1 MSPLLTLGLS
11 TFWLIIMFWTSF
23 KRIIKAGF
31 ISFWRNG
38 SVSLSAV
45 FVMIVALFMIA
56 STLLIT
62 AFLGTALK
70 DLQDKIDINIYVD
83 AKASEESILNLKKQI
98 EALPEVKA
106 VSYISREQA
115 LSDFRTRHENDH
127 RIIQAL
133 DEIGDNPL
141 PAALTV
147 KAKEPSQYE
156 GIASFLSSKSEL
168 GAGSELSIVNKVNFN
183 DNKIAIE
190 RLTKIISGVKK
201 LGSIITAVMIG
212 ISILITFNTI
222 RLAIFIAR
230 DEIGVMRLVGGSNEY
245 IRGPFVVEGV
255 LYGLVASFLTLILF
269 YPITYWLKNTTQSF
283 YGGVDLLH
291 YFVAN
296 FVQIFFIIIL
306 SGVALGALSSYL
318 AVRKYLTSK

>member
-1 MSPLLTLGLS
+1 MLWTTL
-11 TFWLIIMFWTSF
+11 

-62 AFLGTALK
+62 AFLGTALR

-83 AKASEESILNLKKQI
+83 AKATEDSILSLKKQI
-98 EALPEVKA
+98 ETLPEVKS
-106 VSYISREQA
+106 VTYISREDA
-115 LSDFRTRHENDH
+115 LLAFRARHENDH

-147 KAKEPSQYE
+147 KAKEPSQYQ
-156 GIASFLSSKSEL
+156 GIANFLSNKSEL
-168 GAGSELSIVNKVNFN
+168 SEGSALSIVSKVNYN
-183 DNKIAIE
+183 DNKVAIE
-190 RLTKIISGVKK
+190 RLAKLITGVKK

-245 IRGPFVVEGV
+245 VRGPFVVEGI
-255 LYGLVASFLTLILF
+255 LYGLVAAFLTLILF
-269 YPITYWLKNTTQSF
+269 YPITYWLKNTTQVF

-296 FVQIFFIIIL
+296 FVQIFLVIIL
-306 SGVALGALSSYL
+306 SGVTLGAVSSYL
-318 AVRKYLTSK
+318 AVRKYLTSR

>member
-1 MSPLLTLGLS
+1 
-11 TFWLIIMFWTSF
+11 MFWTTF
-23 KRIIKAGF
+23 KRIIKSGF

-45 FVMIVALFMIA
+45 FVMIVALFMIT
-56 STLLIT
+56 STILTT

-70 DLQDKIDINIYVD
+70 ELQDKIDINIYVD
-83 AKASEESILNLKKQI
+83 AKATESEILSLKARI
-98 EALPEVKA
+98 ETLPEVKA

-115 LSDFRTRHENDH
+115 LEDFRTRHEDDH

-141 PAALTV
+141 PATLTV

-156 GIASFLSSKSEL
+156 GIANFLSSKSEL
-168 GAGSELSIVNKVNFN
+168 STGGTLSIVSKVNYN
-183 DNKIAIE
+183 DNKIAID
-190 RLTKIISGVKK
+190 RLSRLIAGVKK
-201 LGSIITAVMIG
+201 LGGVVTVIMVG

-255 LYGLVASFLTLILF
+255 LYGVVAAFLTLILF
-269 YPITYWLKNTTQSF
+269 YPITYWLKSTTQVF

-296 FVQIFFIIIL
+296 FVEIFFVIVL
-306 SGVALGALSSYL
+306 SGIALGAVSSYL
-318 AVRKYLTSK
+318 AVRKYLTSR

>member
-1 MSPLLTLGLS
+1 MGTTL
-11 TFWLIIMFWTSF
+11 

-56 STLLIT
+56 STLLLT
-62 AFLGTALK
+62 AFLGTALR
-70 DLQDKIDINIYVD
+70 DLQDKIDVNIYVD
-83 AKASEESILNLKKQI
+83 TSAKEPEIMDLKSKL
-98 EALPEVKA
+98 ETLPEVKT
-106 VSYISREQA
+106 VTYISREQA
-115 LSDFRTRHENDH
+115 LEIFKTRHEDDH

-141 PAALTV
+141 TATLTV
-147 KAKEPSQYE
+147 KAREPSQYE
-156 GIASFLSSKSEL
+156 GIANFLSNKAEL
-168 GAGSELSIVNKVNFN
+168 STGALSIVNKVNYN
-183 DNKIAIE
+183 DNKVAIE
-190 RLTKIISGVKK
+190 RLSRLIAGVKK

-230 DEIGVMRLVGGSNEY
+230 EEIGVMRLVGGSNEY

-255 LYGLVASFLTLILF
+255 LYGLVAGFLTLILF
-269 YPITYWLKNTTQSF
+269 YPITYWLKNTTQTF

-296 FVQIFFIIIL
+296 FVQIFLVVML
-306 SGVALGALSSYL
+306 SGIVLGAISSYL
-318 AVRKYLTSK
+318 AVRKYLTAR

>member
-1 MSPLLTLGLS
+1 MLWTTL
-11 TFWLIIMFWTSF
+11 

-83 AKASEESILNLKKQI
+83 AKASETDILSLKKRI
-98 EALPEVKA
+98 ETLPEVKSVA
-106 VSYISREQA
+106 YISRDEA
-115 LSDFRTRHENDH
+115 LTQFRARHENDH

-156 GIASFLSSKSEL
+156 GIATFLSNKSEL
-168 GAGSELSIVNKVNFN
+168 SEGSTLSIVSKVNYN

-190 RLTKIISGVKK
+190 RLSKLIAGVRK

-230 DEIGVMRLVGGSNEY
+230 EEIGVMRLVGGSNEY
-245 IRGPFVVEGV
+245 VRGPFVVEGI
-255 LYGLVASFLTLILF
+255 LYGLVAAFLTLILF
-269 YPITYWLKNTTQSF
+269 YPVTYWLKNTTQAF

-296 FVQIFFIIIL
+296 FVEIFIVIIF
-306 SGVALGALSSYL
+306 SGVALGAVSSYL

>member
-1 MSPLLTLGLS
+1 
-11 TFWLIIMFWTSF
+11 MFWTTI

-83 AKASEESILNLKKQI
+83 EKATESAILSLKEKI
-98 EALPEVKA
+98 EILPEVKS

-115 LSDFRTRHENDH
+115 LENFRVRHENDH

-141 PAALTV
+141 PATLTI

-156 GIASFLSSKSEL
+156 GISNFLSNKSEL
-168 GAGSELSIVNKVNFN
+168 SAGSTLSIVSKVNYN
-183 DNKIAIE
+183 DNKVAID
-190 RLTKIISGVKK
+190 RLSKIIIGVKK
-201 LGSIITAVMIG
+201 LGGIITAVMIG

-245 IRGPFVVEGV
+245 VRGPFVVEGI
-255 LYGLVASFLTLILF
+255 LYGLVAAFLTLILF
-269 YPITYWLKNTTQSF
+269 YPITYWLKNTTQVF

-296 FVQIFFIIIL
+296 FVQIFFIIIF
-306 SGVALGALSSYL
+306 SGVTLGAVSSYL

>member
-1 MSPLLTLGLS
+1 LTLGLS
-11 TFWLIIMFWTSF
+11 TFRLNFMFWTAL

-83 AKASEESILNLKKQI
+83 TKATEIEILGLKEQI
-98 EALPEVKA
+98 ETLPEVKN
-106 VSYISREQA
+106 VTYISREDA
-115 LSDFRTRHENDH
+115 LVAFHTRHENDH

-147 KAKEPSQYE
+147 KASTPSQYQ
-156 GIASFLSSKSEL
+156 GIANFLSNKSEL
-168 GAGSELSIVNKVNFN
+168 SADSNLSIVSKVNYN
-183 DNKIAIE
+183 DNKVAIE
-190 RLTKIISGVKK
+190 RLSRIITGVKK
-201 LGSIITAVMIG
+201 LGSIITIVMIA

-245 IRGPFVVEGV
+245 VRGPFVVEGI
-255 LYGLVASFLTLILF
+255 LYGLVAAFLTLILF
-269 YPITYWLKNTTQSF
+269 YPVTYWLKSTTQVF

-291 YFVAN
+291 YFVTN
-296 FVQIFFIIIL
+296 FVQIFLIIIF
-306 SGVALGALSSYL
+306 SGIVLGAVSSYL
-318 AVRKYLTSK
+318 AVRKYLR

>member
-1 MSPLLTLGLS
+1 MLWTTL
-11 TFWLIIMFWTSF
+11 

-45 FVMIVALFMIA
+45 FVMIIALSMIA

-62 AFLGTALK
+62 AFLGTTLK
-70 DLQDKIDINIYVD
+70 DLQDKIDINIYID
-83 AKASEESILNLKKQI
+83 TKASESAIKDLKKQL
-98 EALPEVKA
+98 ETLPEVKT
-106 VSYISREQA
+106 VVYISREQV
-115 LSDFRTRHENDH
+115 LENFRARHENDH

-133 DEIGDNPL
+133 DEIGSNPL
-141 PAALTV
+141 PATLSV
-147 KAKEPSQYE
+147 KAREPSQYE
-156 GIASFLSSKSEL
+156 GIANFLSNKSEL
-168 GAGSELSIVNKVNFN
+168 STGNTLSIVSKVNYE
-183 DNKIAIE
+183 DNKDSIE
-190 RLTKIISGVKK
+190 SLSKLIVGVKK
-201 LGSIITAVMIG
+201 LGSIITAIMIG

-245 IRGPFVVEGV
+245 VRGPFVVEGI
-255 LYGLVASFLTLILF
+255 LYGLVAAILTLVLF
-269 YPITYWLKNTTQSF
+269 YPVTYWLKNTTQVF

-296 FVQIFFIIIL
+296 FVQIFLIIVF
-306 SGVALGALSSYL
+306 SGIALGAVSSYL
-318 AVRKYLTSK
+318 AVRKYLTSR

>member
-1 MSPLLTLGLS
+1 MGTTL
-11 TFWLIIMFWTSF
+11 

-56 STLLIT
+56 STLLLT

-83 AKASEESILNLKKQI
+83 TNAEESAIMDLKGKL
-98 EALPEVKA
+98 ETLPEVKT
-106 VSYISREQA
+106 VTYVSREQA
-115 LSDFRTRHENDH
+115 LESFRMRHEDDH

-141 PAALTV
+141 TAALTV

-156 GIASFLSSKSEL
+156 GIANFLGNKAEL
-168 GAGSELSIVNKVNFN
+168 STGALSIVNKVNYN
-183 DNKIAIE
+183 DNKVAIE
-190 RLTKIISGVKK
+190 RLSRLIAGVKK

-230 DEIGVMRLVGGSNEY
+230 EEIGVMRLVGGSNEY

-255 LYGLVASFLTLILF
+255 LYGLVAGFLTLILF
-269 YPITYWLKNTTQSF
+269 YPITYWLKNTTQTF

-296 FVQIFFIIIL
+296 FVQIFLVVIL
-306 SGVALGALSSYL
+306 SGVVLGAISSYL
-318 AVRKYLTSK
+318 AVRKYLTAR

>member
-1 MSPLLTLGLS
+1 MTLGLS
-11 TFWLIIMFWTSF
+11 TFRLNFMFWTAL

-83 AKASEESILNLKKQI
+83 TKATEIEILGLKEQI
-98 EALPEVKA
+98 ETLPEVKN
-106 VSYISREQA
+106 VTYISREDA
-115 LSDFRTRHENDH
+115 LVAFHTRHENDH

-147 KAKEPSQYE
+147 KASTPSQYQ
-156 GIASFLSSKSEL
+156 GIANFLSNKSEL
-168 GAGSELSIVNKVNFN
+168 SADSNLSIVSKVNYN
-183 DNKIAIE
+183 DNKVAIE
-190 RLTKIISGVKK
+190 RLSRIITGVKK
-201 LGSIITAVMIG
+201 LGSIITIVMIA
-212 ISILITFNTI
+212 ISILITFFRRN
-222 RLAIFIAR
+222 
-230 DEIGVMRLVGGSNEY
+230 Y
-245 IRGPFVVEGV
+245 CKPVVLCV
-255 LYGLVASFLTLILF
+255 
-269 YPITYWLKNTTQSF
+269 
-283 YGGVDLLH
+283 
-291 YFVAN
+291 
-296 FVQIFFIIIL
+296 
-306 SGVALGALSSYL
+306 
-318 AVRKYLTSK
+318 KY

>member
-1 MSPLLTLGLS
+1 MIWS
-11 TFWLIIMFWTSF
+11 TT
-23 KRIIKAGF
+23 KRVIRSGF
-31 ISFWRNG
+31 INFWRNG

-62 AFLGTALK
+62 AFLSTALK

-83 AKASEESILNLKKQI
+83 AKASEDSILLLKKQI
-98 EALPEVKA
+98 ETLPEVKE
-106 VSYISREQA
+106 VSYISRAQA
-115 LSDFRTRHENDH
+115 LEDFRTRHENDH

-147 KAKEPSQYE
+147 KAKEPSQYVS
-156 GIASFLSSKSEL
+156 IANFLDNKSEL
-168 GAGSELSIVNKVNFN
+168 SAGSNLSIVSKVNYN
-183 DNKIAIE
+183 DNKVAIE
-190 RLTKIISGVKK
+190 RLSKIITGVKK
-201 LGSIITAVMIG
+201 LGSIITALMIG

-230 DEIGVMRLVGGSNEY
+230 DEINVMRLVGGSNQY

-255 LYGLVASFLTLILF
+255 LYGLVAAFLTLILF
-269 YPITYWLKNTTQSF
+269 YPITYWLKSTTQAF

-296 FVQIFFIIIL
+296 FVQIFFIIVL
-306 SGVALGALSSYL
+306 SGVALGAVSSYL
-318 AVRKYLTSK
+318 AVRKYLK

>member
-1 MSPLLTLGLS
+1 MTQSTMLWTTL
-11 TFWLIIMFWTSF
+11 

-83 AKASEESILNLKKQI
+83 SKATEPQILSLKKQI
-98 EALPEVKA
+98 ETLPEVKS
-106 VSYISREQA
+106 VVYISREQA
-115 LSDFRTRHENDH
+115 LEEFRTRHENDH

-147 KAKEPSQYE
+147 KAREPSQYE
-156 GIASFLSSKSEL
+156 GIANFLSNKSEL
-168 GAGSELSIVNKVNFN
+168 SVGSTVSIVSKVNYN
-183 DNKIAIE
+183 DNKVAIE
-190 RLTKIISGVKK
+190 RLSKLIIGVKK
-201 LGSIITAVMIG
+201 LGSIITAVMIA

-245 IRGPFVVEGV
+245 VRGPFVVEGI
-255 LYGLVASFLTLILF
+255 LYGLVAAILTLILF
-269 YPITYWLKNTTQSF
+269 YPVTYWLKNTTQVF

-296 FVQIFFIIIL
+296 FVEIFLIIIF
-306 SGVALGALSSYL
+306 SGIALGAVSSYL
-318 AVRKYLTSK
+318 AVRKYLTSR

>member
-1 MSPLLTLGLS
+1 MLWIT
-11 TFWLIIMFWTSF
+11 I

-31 ISFWRNG
+31 INFWRNG

-45 FVMIVALFMIA
+45 FVMVIALFMIG
-56 STLLIT
+56 STLLLT

-70 DLQDKIDINIYVD
+70 DLEDKIDINIYLT
-83 AKASEESILNLKKQI
+83 ANAPESSILDLKKKI
-98 EALPEVKA
+98 ETLPEVREVA
-106 VSYISREQA
+106 YVSRDQA
-115 LSDFRTRHENDH
+115 LEAFRARHENDY

-141 PAALTV
+141 TAMLNI

-156 GIASFLSSKSEL
+156 GIAKALEGKSALS
-168 GAGSELSIVNKVNFN
+168 ADALSIVNKVNYN

-190 RLTKIISGVKK
+190 RLSRIIDGVKK
-201 LGSIITAVMIG
+201 LGGIITVVLVG

-230 DEIGVMRLVGGSNEY
+230 DEISIMRLVGGSNEY

-255 LYGLVASFLTLILF
+255 IYGLVSAIIALILF
-269 YPITYWLKNTTQSF
+269 YPITYWLKSTTQGF
-283 YGGVDLLH
+283 YGGIDLLH

-306 SGVALGALSSYL
+306 SGIVLGAVSSYL

>member
-1 MSPLLTLGLS
+1 
-11 TFWLIIMFWTSF
+11 MFWTTI

-70 DLQDKIDINIYVD
+70 DIQDKIDINIYVD
-83 AKASEESILNLKKQI
+83 AKASEEAILVLKKQI
-98 EALPEVKA
+98 ETLPEVKSVA
-106 VSYISREQA
+106 YISREDA
-115 LSDFRTRHENDH
+115 LASFRARHENDH

-141 PAALTV
+141 PAVLTV

-156 GIASFLSSKSEL
+156 GIAKFLSNKSEL
-168 GAGSELSIVNKVNFN
+168 SAGGTLSIVSKVNYN
-183 DNKIAIE
+183 DNKVAIE
-190 RLTKIISGVKK
+190 RLSKLITGVKK
-201 LGSIITAVMIG
+201 LGSIITAIMVG

-245 IRGPFVVEGV
+245 VRGPFVVEGI
-255 LYGLVASFLTLILF
+255 LYGLVAAFLTLILF
-269 YPITYWLKNTTQSF
+269 YPVTYWLKNTTQAF

-296 FVQIFFIIIL
+296 FVEIFFIIVL
-306 SGVALGALSSYL
+306 SGIALGAVSSYL
-318 AVRKYLTSK
+318 AVRKYLR

>member
-1 MSPLLTLGLS
+1 
-11 TFWLIIMFWTSF
+11 MFWTAL

-56 STLLIT
+56 STFLIT
-62 AFLGTALK
+62 AFLGTALR

-83 AKASEESILNLKKQI
+83 SKATEAQIISLQKQI
-98 EALPEVKA
+98 ETLPEVKK
-106 VSYISREQA
+106 VNYTSREQA
-115 LSDFRTRHENDH
+115 LADFRLRHENDH

-133 DEIGDNPL
+133 DEVGDNPL

-156 GIASFLSSKSEL
+156 GIATFLSNKSEL
-168 GAGSELSIVNKVNFN
+168 SAGGALSIVSKVNYN
-183 DNKIAIE
+183 DNKVAIE
-190 RLTKIISGVKK
+190 RLSKLIIGVKK

-230 DEIGVMRLVGGSNEY
+230 DEIGVMRLVGGSREY
-245 IRGPFVVEGV
+245 IRGPFVVEGI
-255 LYGLVASFLTLILF
+255 LYGLVSAFITLIIF
-269 YPITYWLKNTTQSF
+269 YPITYWLKNTTQVF

-296 FVQIFFIIIL
+296 FVQIFLVIIF
-306 SGVALGALSSYL
+306 SGIALGAVSSYL
-318 AVRKYLTSK
+318 AVRKYLR

>member
-1 MSPLLTLGLS
+1 
-11 TFWLIIMFWTSF
+11 MFWTTI

-83 AKASEESILNLKKQI
+83 EKATEPAILSLKEKI
-98 EALPEVKA
+98 EILPEVKS

-115 LSDFRTRHENDH
+115 LENFRIRHENDH

-141 PAALTV
+141 PATLTI

-156 GIASFLSSKSEL
+156 GISNFLSNKSEL
-168 GAGSELSIVNKVNFN
+168 SAGSTLSIVSKVNYN
-183 DNKIAIE
+183 DNKVAID
-190 RLTKIISGVKK
+190 RLSKIIIGVKK
-201 LGSIITAVMIG
+201 LGGIITAMMIG

-245 IRGPFVVEGV
+245 VRGPFVVEGI
-255 LYGLVASFLTLILF
+255 LYGLVAAFLTLILF
-269 YPITYWLKNTTQSF
+269 YPVTYWLKNTTQVF

-296 FVQIFFIIIL
+296 FVQIFVIIIL
-306 SGVALGALSSYL
+306 SGIALGAVSSYL

>member
-1 MSPLLTLGLS
+1 
-11 TFWLIIMFWTSF
+11 MFWTTI

-70 DLQDKIDINIYVD
+70 DLQDKIDINIYLD
-83 AKASEESILNLKKQI
+83 ATAPESAIMDLKKQL
-98 EALPEVKA
+98 ETLPEVKT
-106 VSYISREQA
+106 VDYISREQA
-115 LSDFRTRHENDH
+115 LADFRIRHTDDH

-141 PAALTV
+141 PASLTV

-156 GIASFLSSKSEL
+156 GIATFLSNNSSL
-168 GAGSELSIVNKVNFN
+168 SAGGTPSIVSKVNYN
-183 DNKIAIE
+183 DNKVAID
-190 RLTKIISGVKK
+190 RLAKLIVGVQK
-201 LGSIITAVMIG
+201 LGSIITAVMVG

-230 DEIGVMRLVGGSNEY
+230 DEIGVMRLVGGSKEY
-245 IRGPFVVEGV
+245 IRGPFVVEGI
-255 LYGLVASFLTLILF
+255 LYGLVAAFLTLILF
-269 YPITYWLKNTTQSF
+269 YPITYWLKNTTQVF

-296 FVQIFFIIIL
+296 FVQIFLIVVL
-306 SGVALGALSSYL
+306 SGIALGAVSSYL

>member
-1 MSPLLTLGLS
+1 
-11 TFWLIIMFWTSF
+11 MFWTTL
-23 KRIIKAGF
+23 KRIIKSGF

-45 FVMIVALFMIA
+45 FVMIVALFMIT
-56 STLLIT
+56 STILTT

-70 DLQDKIDINIYVD
+70 ELQDKIDINIYVD
-83 AKASEESILNLKKQI
+83 AKATESEIFSLKARI
-98 EALPEVKA
+98 ETLPEVKA

-115 LSDFRTRHENDH
+115 LEDFRTRHEDDH

-141 PAALTV
+141 PATLTV

-156 GIASFLSSKSEL
+156 GIANFLSSKSEL
-168 GAGSELSIVNKVNFN
+168 STGGTLSIVSKVNYN
-183 DNKIAIE
+183 DNKIAID
-190 RLTKIISGVKK
+190 RLSRLIAGVKK
-201 LGSIITAVMIG
+201 LGGVVTVIMVG

-255 LYGLVASFLTLILF
+255 LYGVVAAFLTLILF
-269 YPITYWLKNTTQSF
+269 YPITYWLKSTTQVF

-296 FVQIFFIIIL
+296 FVEIFFVVVL
-306 SGVALGALSSYL
+306 SGIALGAVSSYL
-318 AVRKYLTSK
+318 AVRKYLTSR

>member
-1 MSPLLTLGLS
+1 
-11 TFWLIIMFWTSF
+11 MFWTTI

-83 AKASEESILNLKKQI
+83 EKATESAILSLKEKI
-98 EALPEVKA
+98 ELLPEVKS

-115 LSDFRTRHENDH
+115 LENFRVRHENDH

-141 PAALTV
+141 PATLTI

-156 GIASFLSSKSEL
+156 GISNFLSNKSEL
-168 GAGSELSIVNKVNFN
+168 SAGSTLSIVSKVNYN
-183 DNKIAIE
+183 DNKVAID
-190 RLTKIISGVKK
+190 RLSKIIIGVKK
-201 LGSIITAVMIG
+201 LGGIITAVMIG

-245 IRGPFVVEGV
+245 VRGPFVVEGV
-255 LYGLVASFLTLILF
+255 LYGLVAAFLTLILF
-269 YPITYWLKNTTQSF
+269 YPVTYWLKNTTQVF

-306 SGVALGALSSYL
+306 SGVALGAVSSYL